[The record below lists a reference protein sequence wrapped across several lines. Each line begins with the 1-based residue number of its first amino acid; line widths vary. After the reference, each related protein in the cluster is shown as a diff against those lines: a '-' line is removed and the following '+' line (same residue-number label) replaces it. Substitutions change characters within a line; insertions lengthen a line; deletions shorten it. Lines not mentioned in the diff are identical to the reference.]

1 MQTETEPDTIRD
13 YSAMAASMRDAG
25 VTLAEL
31 ITAALEALAADAIA
45 GKVEWSR
52 YVVVHEAL
60 MTAFENTGDT

>member
-1 MQTETEPDTIRD
+1 
-13 YSAMAASMRDAG
+13 

-45 GKVEWSR
+45 GKIPWSR